1 MSALAARHAH
11 GVTNETRTANV
22 PASHQAIHSKPWPTK
37 RASSS
42 NKTRRAGTT
51 GALNSSAANRK
62 AIPWNTFCTN
72 IKEAIEL
79 YLDTLPTDERDAHL
93 SREILTTTFE
103 VKA

>member
-1 MSALAARHAH
+1 M
-11 GVTNETRTANV
+11 T
-22 PASHQAIHSKPWPTK
+22 
-37 RASSS
+37 
-42 NKTRRAGTT
+42 
-51 GALNSSAANRK
+51 RK
-62 AIPWNTFCTN
+62 ASVPIERDEHGFYAWCPQLKGCQSQGDSLKQVLQN